1 MSAAGK
7 KATQKRKHATIK
19 AKGVKRSMEIL
30 IAAITTAG
38 AVAVALIQ
46 NRRKTAEQAEA
57 NTQKILGAIADVKK
71 ELNANSR
78 ATVATTRGLI
88 SNAYWQYKPAKKIPE
103 QVMHNIMDLYEAYKG
118 IQVDGHTP
126 NSWCDAL
133 VDEMKTW
140 ETT

>member
-88 SNAYWQYKPAKKIPE
+88 SNAYWQYKPTKKIPE